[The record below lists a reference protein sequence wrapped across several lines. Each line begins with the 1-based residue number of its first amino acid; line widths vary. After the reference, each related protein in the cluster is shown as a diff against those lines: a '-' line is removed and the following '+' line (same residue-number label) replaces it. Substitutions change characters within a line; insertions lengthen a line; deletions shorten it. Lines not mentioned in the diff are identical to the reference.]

1 MINLRYKL
9 KMQPLYA
16 RITIFVGM
24 ILSLIFMIFVY
35 FSQTV
40 YLHYVHQQIELR
52 ATTLVDN
59 LAQNVLTPLLN
70 YDFITLQQNSASFVQ
85 QRDVLYAIILSEK
98 GEVLAQVTQ
107 PDPQVPFSAESLP
120 WEELRNSR
128 QKQRFIFY
136 KNNGQLLEVV
146 QPILANNNP
155 WGWAIIG
162 LDLNYFTRLVNK
174 VRWFTFSIGL
184 ISIIL
189 AIFIIQKISQ
199 RIVAPINDLIK
210 GTEEI
215 SDGNFTYQIRIRD
228 EGELGQLAR
237 KFNEMVLKLHYYYR
251 QKEILN
257 KKLHHYSEQL
267 EERVRERT
275 QELQQIR
282 NEVVQIFH
290 QIPIGLLVCNRN
302 GNIRWYNE
310 ELLKIFNIVNPASLK
325 VKNLLKDDPFS
336 NAELTGKLRDVILGG
351 EKVEFQFSY
360 HANARERKILQINSQ
375 PFREE
380 NGDISSIIFTIRNV
394 TMEKELIEKI
404 NRTKRLE
411 SMGILAGGIAHDFN
425 NLLAIILPNAQML
438 KLHLQNDP
446 KLLTYLETIER
457 ATEQAAQ
464 LASQILSF
472 ARGSKHGSRTILN
485 LNQIVDDFSSMF
497 NRIVSKKVQI
507 KKELSENLWNIEADK
522 TQIEQILM
530 NMSMNALD
538 AMPNGGQL
546 IFRTSNIQTKEK
558 QMLFSSEIKPGT
570 YVKLEIADTGTG
582 IPPQIIDKIFDPFFS
597 SKKEGKGTG
606 LGLSMVYGI
615 IKSYNGYIDVRS
627 EPNQGSQFSIYFPA
641 VFKPIAQE
649 PETPLNVQLGSGKIM
664 VVDDEKMLQITLYNM
679 LESMNYEVLIAN
691 NGREAIEL
699 FQQHAEELDVIIMD
713 LQMPEMDGLEAA
725 LRIWKLKPDVKIIF
739 SSGYADPAR
748 LNELRKLGVKEF
760 LKKPYKI
767 KELTD
772 ILERT
777 MTAKT

>member
-1 MINLRYKL
+1 MLNLRYKL
-9 KMQPLYA
+9 KVQPLYA
-16 RITIFVGM
+16 RITIFSGI
-24 ILSLIFMIFVY
+24 ILSIIFMIFIY

-70 YDFITLQQNSASFVQ
+70 FDYVTLQQNSASFVQ
-85 QRDVLYAIILSEK
+85 QRDVLYAVIVSEK

-107 PDPQVPFSAESLP
+107 PDSPIHFSADDLP
-120 WEELRNSR
+120 WPELRR
-128 QKQRFIFY
+128 RGEQRRWVRY
-136 KNNGQLLEVV
+136 KNQGQLLEVI

-155 WGWAIIG
+155 WGWAVIG
-162 LDLNYFTRLVNK
+162 LDLNYFIRLVNK

-189 AIFIIQKISQ
+189 AILVIQKISQ
-199 RIVAPINDLIK
+199 RIVSPIDDLIK

-257 KKLHHYSEQL
+257 KKLHEYSEQL

-275 QELQQIR
+275 EELQQIR

-290 QIPIGLLVCNRN
+290 QIPIGLLVCTRN
-302 GNIRWYNE
+302 GDIRWYNE
-310 ELLKIFNIVNPASLK
+310 ELLKIFNIQEPQSLK
-325 VKNLLKDDPFS
+325 VQNLLQKDPFS
-336 NAELTGKLRDVILGG
+336 NRELTRKLRDIIVGG
-351 EKVEFQFSY
+351 EKVEFEFSY
-360 HANARERKILQINSQ
+360 QAPSRERKILQINSQ

-380 NGDISSIIFTIRNV
+380 HGEISSIIFTIRNV
-394 TMEKELIEKI
+394 TLEKELIEKI

-438 KLHLQNDP
+438 KLHLQNQS

-472 ARGSKHGSRTILN
+472 ARGSKHGVKTILN
-485 LNQIVDDFSSMF
+485 LNQIVTDFSSMF
-497 NRIVSKKVQI
+497 HRIVSKKVQI
-507 KKELSENLWNIEADK
+507 HKELSENLWNIEADK

-538 AMPNGGQL
+538 AMPHGGSL
-546 IFRTSNIQTKEK
+546 IFRTSNIQVKEK

-615 IKSYNGYIDVRS
+615 IKSYRGYIDVRS

-641 VFKPIAQE
+641 VFKPVEEEQE
-649 PETPLNVQLGSGKIM
+649 VPLNVRLGSGKIM

-691 NGREAIEL
+691 NGREALEL
-699 FQQHAEELDVIIMD
+699 FQKHEEELDVIIMD

-725 LRIWKLKPDVKIIF
+725 SRIWEKNPKVKIIF
-739 SSGYADPAR
+739 SSGYADPTR
-748 LNELRKLGVKEF
+748 LEELRKMGVKEF

-767 KELTD
+767 KDLTD

-777 MTAKT
+777 LTAKA